1 MFNFSNCTHS
11 QKPDP
16 ERRWPEGTVCT
27 SPDGQKFENFDSNTE
42 MPEGTVC
49 AVPCDV
55 PYHAHDHGSFGYWE
69 ASLTCQC
76 DYNGCSF
83 GTEKIADCRL
93 EVK

>member
-16 ERRWPEGTVCT
+16 GRNWPEGTVCT

-49 AVPCDV
+49 AKPCDV
-55 PYHAHDHGSFGYWE
+55 PYHDHSGIWGQDS
-69 ASLTCQC
+69 STCEC
-76 DYNGCSF
+76 DYRGCF
-83 GTEKIADCRL
+83 FNEEKIDDCIL
-93 EVK
+93 AVK